1 MKGKVKLVCG
11 DQSESFPFVVAQ
23 SLMQIQKEMNRTSR
37 VKREG
42 WKLPD
47 DSPYEFKDNGF
58 IKRTDTKESKKQAKP
73 ERDTEG
79 NKSSE

>member
-23 SLMQIQKEMNRTSR
+23 SLMQIQKEMNRTSLK
-37 VKREG
+37 KREG